1 MPVHQRSGKT
11 NEDNVPL
18 PSKLKLAEGKESTAA
33 LSHPLFTHFLGSTCS
48 IPVTQF
54 VQRTRKYSSA
64 STASYLVGAILLQ
77 VEDDTVMMRVFDT
90 VMMRV
95 FDCWVL
101 RMLIALE
108 L

>member
-1 MPVHQRSGKT
+1 MCMPVHQRSGKT

-18 PSKLKLAEGKESTAA
+18 PSKLAEGKESTAA

-54 VQRTRKYSSA
+54 VQRTQKYSSA

-77 VEDDTVMMRVFDT
+77 VEDDTVT
-90 VMMRV
+90 MRV